1 MRTFSL
7 FVSALALAN
16 LSQATPLNYE
26 LAQLDADV
34 ELEAGLPIDSAT
46 GEKVAAWMERFIGLA
61 KNGNSFKSEK

>member
-46 GEKVAAWMERFIGLA
+46 AQ
-61 KNGNSFKSEK
+61 